1 MTKKK
6 EKEQWTPQK
15 ICEGLDV
22 RIRPQAEILAAQLIA
37 LGEKIEEAQAQI
49 PDEDLVI
56 PYDNGGGQSGIRQ
69 NPFWDSYQKLLLMY
83 RKSLSQ
89 LAEMIEGT
97 RPEAESSLDAFRAR
111 FHLSQFSMHG
121 QDGEFGKRKK
131 DA

>member
-37 LGEKIEEAQAQI
+37 LGEKIDEARAQI
-49 PDEDLVI
+49 PEEDLVI

-83 RKSLSQ
+83 RKSLAQ
-89 LAEMIEGT
+89 LSDMIEGT
-97 RPEAESSLDAFRAR
+97 RPEMENALDVFRAR
-111 FHLSQFSMHG
+111 FHLSQFSMNG
-121 QDGEFGKRKK
+121 QKSELEKRKK